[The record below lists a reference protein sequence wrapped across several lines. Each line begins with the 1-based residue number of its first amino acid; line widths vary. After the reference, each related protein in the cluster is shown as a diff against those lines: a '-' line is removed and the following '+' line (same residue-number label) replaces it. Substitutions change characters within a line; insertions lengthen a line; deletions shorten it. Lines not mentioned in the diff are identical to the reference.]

1 MTLQKTLIQI
11 GQTPDMNRRSLL
23 SGVTLVTATLAGCL
37 GGLGS
42 DSVRPTKIEDS
53 QFETGVETDTGRI
66 FGPKITVDR
75 EAATVTVEGIS
86 EYGSSSCG
94 YLRLQHVDYD
104 TEQAVLQVTIE
115 SESDEPS
122 EEQGYCGDDVGADS
136 YRVVVWFDEGI
147 PKRVEAKQT
156 FGRENTEEFS

>member
-1 MTLQKTLIQI
+1 
-11 GQTPDMNRRSLL
+11 MNRRGLL
-23 SGVTLVTATLAGCL
+23 SGVTLITATLAGCL
-37 GGLGS
+37 GSPGN
-42 DSVRPTKIEDS
+42 DSARPTKVENS
-53 QFETGVETDTGRI
+53 QFETGVETNSRGI
-66 FGPKITVDR
+66 FGPKITVDQ

-104 TEQAVLQVTIE
+104 TEQAVLQVAIG
-115 SESDEPS
+115 SGSDEPS

-136 YRVVVWFDEGI
+136 YRVVVRFDEGV

-156 FGRENTEEFS
+156 FGRENTEEFD